1 MYWDPANV
9 LKTRPKELGSRTIWL
24 KQFNVHIIIFYWNVL
39 CNTKVSLI
47 IKTSIVCSI
56 DKTTSF
62 WWISKFLQVPP
73 DSQLITIFSLPGI
86 NSWFLRVHLNV
97 LQFENLD
104 SKNGTFPSTDWE
116 FIKYVVTTAISV
128 FANSN
133 YCKLART
140 ANLVKVRPTP
150 SQGGN
155 HFPETWKSLIR
166 LETCKSLRNL
176 WKSIIS
182 QKTWTFSKLLVFSTK
197 VNLLYLLYSM
207 AWSCCLLHLMKENCL
222 LKTFLRTLIL
232 VTQVSLYLL
241 SLLELISN
249 CIIFL

>member
-176 WKSIIS
+176 WKSI
-182 QKTWTFSKLLVFSTK
+182 
-197 VNLLYLLYSM
+197 
-207 AWSCCLLHLMKENCL
+207 
-222 LKTFLRTLIL
+222 FLRKLGL
-232 VTQVSLYLL
+232 
-241 SLLELISN
+241 
-249 CIIFL
+249 